1 MNEMNYIELKQADMR
16 NSGILASLE
25 AANEK
30 GVACKYSEEQIL
42 AAQKGEP
49 RKEINDFYNNKIIP
63 AMNCII
69 YVFYYLAS
77 LIALPILF
85 VFQNSEDDAV
95 MRANLIVGIIG
106 YLLLIAIVLVIK
118 IVDKNLKKQMLRRR
132 PWIDLLNK
140 FSADTS
146 VFTYLLTSVGYM
158 LTMMDHF
165 AFWFIYGTMCF
176 VFIVAMYYD
185 VIKPL
190 LKLVL
195 SKKK

>member
-1 MNEMNYIELKQADMR
+1 M
-16 NSGILASLE
+16 
-25 AANEK
+25 
-30 GVACKYSEEQIL
+30 
-42 AAQKGEP
+42 
-49 RKEINDFYNNKIIP
+49 
-63 AMNCII
+63 
-69 YVFYYLAS
+69 
-77 LIALPILF
+77 PILF

-106 YLLLIAIVLVIK
+106 YFLLIVIVLVIK
-118 IVDKNLKKQMLRRR
+118 IVDEKLKKQMLSRR

-146 VFTYLLTSVGYM
+146 VFTYLLTSLGYI
-158 LTMMDHF
+158 LIMMDHF
-165 AFWFIYGTMCF
+165 AFWFIYGTIFF

>member
-85 VFQNSEDDAV
+85 AFQNSEDDAV

-165 AFWFIYGTMCF
+165 GLFLKKNRITRECLKNWLKVGISWQ
-176 VFIVAMYYD
+176 
-185 VIKPL
+185 IKEG
-190 LKLVL
+190 KYND
-195 SKKK
+195 